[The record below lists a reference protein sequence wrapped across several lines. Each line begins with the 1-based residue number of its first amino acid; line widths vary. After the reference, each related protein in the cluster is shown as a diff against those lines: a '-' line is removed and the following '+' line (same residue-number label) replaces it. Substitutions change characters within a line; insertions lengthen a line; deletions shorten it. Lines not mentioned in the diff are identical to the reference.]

1 MIDEQWLAR
10 QIADHGRPG
19 DPDAVPRLRALLTG
33 SALGFAES
41 RPDVASP
48 EIAWPQRGIHPD
60 EAASFLRTVDLG
72 HASVS
77 ATGHVSL
84 HRVRPKTPIGR
95 YALLSKSGAGV
106 SVNLEYLIQ
115 IAAVAEVVEDLG
127 WPPEALDFE
136 RGEFDALGTAPDG
149 RVTLAV
155 EAKARVTG
163 SDSLE
168 KLVRRWLALTPSPEL
183 DLTDNAGRKY
193 RELRQLCEAGPVTVW
208 LVAAGARWAL
218 RASLAEG
225 VMELEPAPQP
235 AYTSVNGME
244 DGSGRQVLWVRP
256 FDARLH
262 QRGTLANKGQ
272 CSWFCRERAVHSV
285 HVREA
290 GGGQS
295 TFGLCETHKE
305 RVEAVYGP
313 AFSSGR
319 QYTEGERAEFL
330 ARHDQYEL

>member
-1 MIDEQWLAR
+1 MIDEPWLAR
-10 QIADHGRPG
+10 KIADPERPG
-19 DPDAVPRLRALLTG
+19 DPEAVPRLRALLTG
-33 SALGFAES
+33 WAVGFAEC
-41 RPDVASP
+41 RPDVASAD
-48 EIAWPQRGIHPD
+48 IAWPQRGIHPD
-60 EAASFLRTVDLG
+60 EAASFLRAVDLG
-72 HASVS
+72 HATVS
-77 ATGHVSL
+77 PTGHVSL
-84 HRVRPKTPIGR
+84 HRVRPKTPAGL

-115 IAAVAEVVEDLG
+115 IGAITELVEGLG
-127 WPPEALDFE
+127 WPAEALDFE
-136 RGEFDALGTAPDG
+136 RGEFDALGTARDD

-163 SDSLE
+163 SDGLE
-168 KLVRRWLALTPSPEL
+168 KLLRQWLVLASGPEPYL
-183 DLTDNAGRKY
+183 EDNAGRKY
-193 RELRQLCEAGPVTVW
+193 RQLRTFCEAGPVTAW

-235 AYTSVNGME
+235 AYTSVNGIE
-244 DGSGRQVLWVRP
+244 DGSGRQVLWVCP

-272 CSWFCRERAVHSV
+272 CSWFCQQRAVHSV

-295 TFGLCETHKE
+295 TFGLCDTHKE

-313 AFSSGR
+313 A
-319 QYTEGERAEFL
+319 
-330 ARHDQYEL
+330 